1 MNVWAKETCIKCGN
15 ELDENLNNF
24 DCQVCNPSSK
34 QDMVN
39 SPPHYNK
46 VIECIDAMKAMSDD
60 ANLPSSH
67 AHYCWQTIFK
77 YIWRHP
83 YKGKPVEDLKK
94 AEYYLK
100 RLINEYE
107 VSK

>member
-1 MNVWAKETCIKCGN
+1 MKPIYPIPKCEKCDCI
-15 ELDENLNNF
+15 LDDDLNCF
-24 DCQVCNPSSK
+24 ECEHCNSTSL
-34 QDMVN
+34 DMVN

-46 VIECIDAMKAMSDD
+46 TIECIDAMKAMSDD
-60 ANLPSSH
+60 ATLPSSH

-83 YKGKPVEDLKK
+83 YKGKPIEDLKK

-107 VSK
+107 MF

>member
-1 MNVWAKETCIKCGN
+1 MSIHPKEKCYKCGN
-15 ELDENLNNF
+15 TLNENLQPS
-24 DCQVCNPSSK
+24 DCSICNPNT
-34 QDMVN
+34 DMVN

-60 ANLPSSH
+60 AELPSSH

-83 YKGKPVEDLKK
+83 YKGKPVEDLRK

-100 RLINEYE
+100 RLINEYDE
-107 VSK
+107 NIK

>member
-1 MNVWAKETCIKCGN
+1 MTHLFPEPRCDKCGLA
-15 ELDENLNNF
+15 LDENLI
-24 DCQVCNPSSK
+24 CAECIYCNSK
-34 QDMVN
+34 KDMVN

-46 VIECIDAMKAMSDD
+46 VIECIDSMKAMSDD
-60 ANLPSSH
+60 AKLPSSH

-83 YKGKPVEDLKK
+83 YKGKPIEDLRK

-107 VSK
+107 NTD